1 MVQIARCRPLR
12 SSRRGLATSRMWAW
26 GAECL
31 LVSGPAEVMA
41 TVSLFAA
48 TPHQKHHLEPQT
60 GSKKGHPPQ
69 GVGAITQILKGFLRL
84 QLGTRS
90 HGKLCAEVP
99 TLWAPKTSTSRSA
112 ASILGFVFLFFVF
125 FCFLAIARSTSWT
138 KSAPPLPVLAQKP
151 SSLPPPLP
159 RLPRMLEGGYF
170 ELQCVSSNFGLI
182 NKATAFALIC
192 VDIILRGRLASL
204 HSA

>member
-1 MVQIARCRPLR
+1 MR

-112 ASILGFVFLFFVF
+112 ASILGFVFLFSVF

-138 KSAPPLPVLAQKP
+138 KSGPLFQSWPKSQVVFHPLCPGFHECWREGILNFNASVAILA
-151 SSLPPPLP
+151 
-159 RLPRMLEGGYF
+159 
-170 ELQCVSSNFGLI
+170 
-182 NKATAFALIC
+182 
-192 VDIILRGRLASL
+192 
-204 HSA
+204 